1 MDYPV
6 ICDDNCFLKWFDN
19 GYKLGEDIIYAFAW
33 SRGQEA
39 MLDPKHKKR
48 ENPYPNTIPKT
59 FLLKVKDRFFKVNWY
74 ESYAGIFDDIWFEG
88 NLFEEFP
95 VFAVLDG
102 LDAVQLLFHKI
113 HIKACERLQK
123 RANEMIESYNS
134 TNEHLRKIYK
144 PGGYYNK
151 ENKNIQ

>member
-19 GYKLGEDIIYAFAW
+19 GYKLSEDIIYAFAW

-59 FLLKVKDRFFKVNWY
+59 SYLKVKDRFFKVNWY
-74 ESYAGIFDDIWFEG
+74 QRIDEDYGHRNIFPFQPEEIIMSKDFE
-88 NLFEEFP
+88 
-95 VFAVLDG
+95 
-102 LDAVQLLFHKI
+102 
-113 HIKACERLQK
+113 
-123 RANEMIESYNS
+123 
-134 TNEHLRKIYK
+134 
-144 PGGYYNK
+144 
-151 ENKNIQ
+151 